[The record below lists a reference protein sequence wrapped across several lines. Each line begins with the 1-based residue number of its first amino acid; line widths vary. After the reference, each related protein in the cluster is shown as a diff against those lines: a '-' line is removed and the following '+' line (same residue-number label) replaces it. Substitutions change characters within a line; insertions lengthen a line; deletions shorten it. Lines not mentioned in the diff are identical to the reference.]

1 MARKLIRDFIPSLS
15 HEADGLILQVWD
27 GMRVWNGG
35 VEHRVHGTR
44 RAWIPAHWPFSP
56 LTIPHECMPFP
67 PLPSPPSPP
76 FPSLP
81 FPSLASASLS
91 LFSRLSADDP
101 RSSSLREAVQ
111 VEVCAP
117 QLRGLQV
124 AVHLGL
130 SRRGGKSVTRG
141 VNPMRLWKLT
151 TPPSRPSPPLLP
163 STPAELPAASSHP
176 PPPFLPAPPFRLLPA
191 SA

>member
-81 FPSLASASLS
+81 FPPLKDQPRPAPSLPVSMQA
-91 LFSRLSADDP
+91 RLLRACVEAGIGADMT
-101 RSSSLREAVQ
+101 
-111 VEVCAP
+111 
-117 QLRGLQV
+117 QLDHTIAMHQPPPV
-124 AVHLGL
+124 
-130 SRRGGKSVTRG
+130 RGGAGQGTGRG
-141 VNPMRLWKLT
+141 R
-151 TPPSRPSPPLLP
+151 
-163 STPAELPAASSHP
+163 AGQG
-176 PPPFLPAPPFRLLPA
+176 
-191 SA
+191 